1 MQAIRVIAQIAILFV
16 FSFIGDFI
24 VTIFNLKLPG
34 SIIGL
39 LLLWICLYF
48 KWIDSR
54 FVRDGANLL
63 IAYLTLLF
71 IPSTVG
77 IIQYPELLSV
87 KGLLLIAA
95 VFLSSAFAFIFT
107 GKLCQYLERMESKG
121 EVQK

>member
-95 VFLSSAFAFIFT
+95 VFLSSAFTFIFT